1 MEKMIMKANSAE
13 SVNPSQSSEKLSL
26 VTKISYGLGDVGG
39 QMVWNLSSSYLVLFY
54 TDSVG
59 LAAAAVG
66 TLMFVARITDA
77 VFDPIWG
84 AFTERRHTKYGRFRP
99 WMIWGGPPLAI
110 FTVLTFSTIPGT
122 EGVKLAWA
130 IVTYMIQGLLYSVV
144 NLPYG
149 ALATVMT
156 RDSGDRVALSSYR
169 MVGTN
174 FGSIILGAITMP
186 IVLMLSGGGDV
197 ATTGGFTATAALFSI
212 ASLPLFAL
220 VFFTSKE
227 VVQPVPE
234 ETRVSLL
241 STFKTVL
248 GNKPLMLITAMLIC
262 TMTSQFGR
270 LGVAMYYIIYSLGR
284 VDLAGW
290 IMPIP
295 PLFTIIGIAAFT
307 RFAKRLGKKK
317 MVMISILSSSGSLL
331 LLFFAGPSNLV
342 VVILLSML
350 YGLGLFA
357 TPIVLAMV
365 PDAID
370 YQEDRT
376 GVRSDG
382 TSYAMTSLAIKVA
395 SALGGAI
402 GAWCLAA
409 FGYSADAALSERTL
423 TGINVAVNL
432 MPAAILLLGLIPLA
446 AYPITEAK
454 YQAIRARLEAKMSP
468 TGKSADDE

>member
-1 MEKMIMKANSAE
+1 MTVSPANSM
-13 SVNPSQSSEKLSL
+13 PSSPPSEKLSTA
-26 VTKISYGLGDVGG
+26 TKISYGLGDVGG

-84 AFTERRHTKYGRFRP
+84 AFTERRYTKHGRFRP

-122 EGVKLAWA
+122 EGAKLAWA
-130 IVTYMIQGLLYSVV
+130 ICTYMIQGLLYSVV

-156 RDSGDRVALSSYR
+156 RDSGDRVALNSYR

-186 IVLMLSGGGDV
+186 IVLHLSGGGGA
-197 ATTGGFTATAALFSI
+197 ATVGGFTATAALFSI
-212 ASLPLFAL
+212 AALPLFAL
-220 VFFTSKE
+220 VFVTSKE
-227 VVQPVPE
+227 VVRPVPE
-234 ETRVSLL
+234 ETRVSLID
-241 STFKTVL
+241 TFKTVL
-248 GNKPLMLITAMLIC
+248 GNRPLMLITTMLIC

-270 LGVAMYYIIYSLGR
+270 LAVAMYYIIYSIGR

-290 IMPIP
+290 LMPIP

-307 RFAKRLGKKK
+307 RFAKKLGKKR
-317 MVMISILSSSGSLL
+317 MVMISILSSSISLL
-331 LLFFAGPSNLV
+331 LLFFVGPSNLV
-342 VVILLSML
+342 AVVVLSML

-409 FGYSADAALSERTL
+409 FGYSADAAPTARALM
-423 TGINVAVNL
+423 GVNVAVNL
-432 MPAAILLLGLIPLA
+432 MPAAILLLALIPLA

-454 YQAIRARLEAKMSP
+454 YQAIRARLESRTP
-468 TGKSADDE
+468 STGQSTEDQ